1 VSPGEER
8 GPGGEGAPR
17 GDLPEGIVHV
27 VDDDDAIRDALA
39 WLLRSRGLTARTWPS
54 AEAFLAE
61 WSDGTSGCLVLDVR
75 MDGMSGVELFD
86 RLLALGARLPVLFLT
101 GHGDVPLAVA
111 ALKKGAFD
119 FVEKPFNDND
129 LVDRILAALS
139 HDALQRRRRES
150 EATVAARLAAL
161 TARERQVMERVLAG
175 DYNKTI
181 ADALGIAI
189 RTVEVHRA
197 RIFEKMG
204 VRSAVELSQLL
215 APRR

>member
-1 VSPGEER
+1 MTEPT
-8 GPGGEGAPR
+8 
-17 GDLPEGIVHV
+17 VHV

-39 WLLRSRGLTARTWPS
+39 WLLRSRGLSARTWAS
-54 AEAFLAE
+54 AEAFLAA
-61 WSDGTSGCLVLDVR
+61 WSEGLRGCLVLDVR

-86 RLLALGARLPVLFLT
+86 RLLARGSRVPVVFLT

-119 FVEKPFNDND
+119 FVEKPFNDNE
-129 LVDRILAALS
+129 LVDRIVAAMEQ
-139 HDALQRRRRES
+139 DAQQRRRLES
-150 EATVAARLAAL
+150 EASVAARLAEL
-161 TARERQVMERVLAG
+161 TPRERQVMERVLAG
-175 DYNKTI
+175 EYNKTI
-181 ADALGIAI
+181 ADALGIAV

-204 VRSAVELSQLL
+204 VRSAVELAQLL

>member
-1 VSPGEER
+1 V
-8 GPGGEGAPR
+8 
-17 GDLPEGIVHV
+17 PEATVCV
-27 VDDDDAIRDALA
+27 VDDDDAIRDALS
-39 WLLRSRGLTARTWPS
+39 WLLRSRGVRARTWPS

-61 WSDGTSGCLVLDVR
+61 WSEELRGCLVLDVR
-75 MDGMSGVELFD
+75 MAGMSGVELFD
-86 RLLALGARLPVLFLT
+86 HLLAKGCRLPVLFLT

-129 LVDRILAALS
+129 LVDRIVAAMRQDASAREKLA
-139 HDALQRRRRES
+139 S
-150 EATVAARLAAL
+150 EATVAARLAGL
-161 TARERQVMERVLAG
+161 TPRERQVMERVLAG

-181 ADALGIAI
+181 ADALGIAV

-215 APRR
+215 AKR

>member
-1 VSPGEER
+1 MREARAMAEST
-8 GPGGEGAPR
+8 
-17 GDLPEGIVHV
+17 VHV

-39 WLLRSRGLTARTWPS
+39 WLLRSRGVPARAWPS

-61 WSDGTSGCLVLDVR
+61 YSDAMRGCLVLDVR

-86 RLLALGARLPVLFLT
+86 QLLAQQSRLPVIFLT

-119 FVEKPFNDND
+119 FVEKPFNDNE
-129 LVDRILAALS
+129 LVDRIIAAVRQDESVRQQL
-139 HDALQRRRRES
+139 ES
-150 EATVAARLAAL
+150 EASVAARLADL
-161 TARERQVMERVLAG
+161 TPRERQVMERVLAG

-181 ADALGIAI
+181 ADALGIAV

-204 VRSAVELSQLL
+204 VRSAVELAQLL
-215 APRR
+215 SPKR